1 MLYLKYSV
9 LTWRSRA
16 KRLGGLVFAALV
28 ATLLTGCS
36 GGDEKSVATDR
47 AIADAGFYRE
57 WDWFKGTY
65 WIVPPNGIY
74 STYQIARDNSFV
86 VTRGQTVFSITDY
99 FNGYFTGAVVV
110 KITETQVTSC
120 QFVLG
125 QATPEGQVFMTMFN
139 ANTGAVN
146 NYPIGTMVLEG
157 GQWTMVNEMTSP
169 AQGGTLSHWAY
180 MIQSKPGDGFY
191 EHLPFVNESIPDFL
205 SSCPAGPMLIRTP

>member
-1 MLYLKYSV
+1 MKL
-9 LTWRSRA
+9 RGQRFRA
-16 KRLGGLVFAALV
+16 TCRAVALATVSAGLLI
-28 ATLLTGCS
+28 GCS
-36 GGDEKSVATDR
+36 GSGDNNGAAKPAS
-47 AIADAGFYRE
+47 ADAGFYKE
-57 WDWFKGTY
+57 WAWFKGTY

-110 KITETQVTSC
+110 KITETQATSC

-125 QATPEGQVFMTMFN
+125 QVTPEGQVFMTMYN
-139 ANTGAVN
+139 AHTGAVN
-146 NYPIGTMVLEG
+146 NYPTGTMVLEA

-180 MIQSKPGDGFY
+180 MIQSQPGDGFY
-191 EHLPFVNESIPDFL
+191 EHLPFVNESIPEFL
-205 SSCPAGPMLIRTP
+205 SSCPTGPMLTRTP

>member
-1 MLYLKYSV
+1 MDTSINRFARLALLLVSLFV
-9 LTWRSRA
+9 LS
-16 KRLGGLVFAALV
+16 
-28 ATLLTGCS
+28 GC
-36 GGDEKSVATDR
+36 GGDGSNNSAANR
-47 AIADAGFYRE
+47 ASADAGFYKD
-57 WDWFKGTY
+57 WAWFKGTY

-110 KITETQVTSC
+110 KITDTQATSC

-125 QATPEGQVFMTMFN
+125 QVTPEGQVFMTMYN
-139 ANTGAVN
+139 AHTGAVN
-146 NYPIGTMVLEG
+146 NYPTGTMVLEA

-180 MIQSKPGDGFY
+180 MIQSQPGDGFY
-191 EHLPFVNESIPDFL
+191 EHLPFVNESIPEFL
-205 SSCPAGPMLIRTP
+205 SSCPAGPMLTRTP

>member
-125 QATPEGQVFMTMFN
+125 QVTPEGQVFMTMFN
-139 ANTGAVN
+139 ANTGTVN

-205 SSCPAGPMLIRTP
+205 SSCPAGPMLVRTP

>member
-125 QATPEGQVFMTMFN
+125 QVTPEGQVFMTMFN
-139 ANTGAVN
+139 ANTGTVN